1 MTALVPLVVLIP
13 LFAAA
18 LTLVIGRRARVQRI
32 VAALALTSVLVIG
45 VVMLLAVDGDGA
57 LVVDVGAWPVP
68 YGIVLVVDR
77 LSALM
82 VVISALVLLAVLVF
96 SIGQG
101 LADGD
106 DETPVSIYYPT
117 YLILTTGVMVAFI
130 AGDLFNLYV
139 GFEILLVA
147 SYVLITLGGTES
159 RIRAGVTYVVVS
171 LMSSVLFLAS
181 IAMVYGALGTVN
193 LAQVAL
199 RVQELPLD
207 VQVLLHVMLLVAF
220 GIKAAVFPLS
230 FWLPDSYPT
239 APAPVTAAFAGLLT
253 KIGVYAIIRVETVIF
268 PTPELNP
275 ALMVLALLTMVVG
288 ALGAVAQADIKRI
301 LSFTLVSHIGYM
313 ILGVALGTVAGTAA
327 AIYYIVHHI
336 VVQTT
341 LFLAAGLVEREA
353 GSTSISRI
361 GGLLASA
368 PLVAV
373 LFFIPALNLG
383 GIPPFSGFI
392 GKLGLFQAAAE
403 QGDALAYT
411 LIGAG
416 ALVSLLT
423 LYALVRV
430 WNLAFWRSRDEVA
443 GDETRLLR
451 AVEEAPLSTSTVSET
466 RTTPRLMTI
475 STAVMVAVGLA
486 LTVFAGPLY
495 ALSDRAAENLNG
507 PDAYIE
513 LFFPGGVEP
522 AGDGDP
528 SSVEPSS
535 VEPSSVEPLD
545 GDEVER

>member
-1 MTALVPLVVLIP
+1 MNALVSLVVLVPLLG
-13 LFAAA
+13 AA
-18 LTLVIGRRARVQRI
+18 LTLVLGRRARPQRI
-32 VAALALTSVLVIG
+32 VAAASLVAVLGIG
-45 VVMLLAVDGDGA
+45 IALLAVVDGSGP
-57 LVVDVGAWPVP
+57 LVVEAGNWQAPF
-68 YGIVLVVDR
+68 GIVLIVDR

-82 VVISALVLLAVLVF
+82 IVVSAVVLLAVLFF

-117 YLILTTGVMVAFI
+117 YLILTTGVMVAFV

-159 RIRAGVTYVVVS
+159 RIRAGVTYVIVS
-171 LMSSVLFLAS
+171 LLSSILFLAA
-181 IAMVYGALGTVN
+181 IGMVYGALGTVN
-193 LAQVAL
+193 LAQVAQ
-199 RVQELPLD
+199 RVQELPID
-207 VQVLLHVMLLVAF
+207 VQILLHVMLLIAF

-230 FWLPDSYPT
+230 FWLPDSYPS

-268 PTPELNP
+268 PGSELNP

-327 AIYYIVHHI
+327 AIFYIVHHI

-353 GSTSISRI
+353 GSTSITRI

-368 PLVAV
+368 PLVAL

-403 QGDALAYT
+403 QGDVLAYT

-416 ALVSLLT
+416 AFVSLLT

-430 WNLAFWRSRDEVA
+430 WNLAFWRPAGDVE

-451 AVEEAPLSTSTVSET
+451 TVEEAPRSTGSIAVTK
-466 RTTPRLMTI
+466 TTPRLMTL
-475 STAVMVAVGLA
+475 STAAMVVIGLA
-486 LTVFAGPLY
+486 LTAFAGPLY
-495 ALSDRAAENLNG
+495 AVSDRAAQN
-507 PDAYIE
+507 
-513 LFFPGGVEP
+513 
-522 AGDGDP
+522 
-528 SSVEPSS
+528 
-535 VEPSSVEPLD
+535 LD
-545 GDEVER
+545 GPETYIRLLFPDFEEGVDE

>member
-1 MTALVPLVVLIP
+1 MMEALVPLVVLVP

-18 LTLVIGRRARVQRI
+18 LTLVLGRRARPQRI
-32 VAALALTSVLVIG
+32 VAALALTVVLGISVALLVG
-45 VVMLLAVDGDGA
+45 VDAEGAV
-57 LVVDVGAWPVP
+57 VVEAGNWATPL
-68 YGIVLVVDR
+68 GIVLVVDR

-82 VVISALVLLAVLVF
+82 LVVSSVVLLAVLVF

-147 SYVLITLGGTES
+147 SYVLITLGGTRS
-159 RIRAGVTYVVVS
+159 RIRAGVTYVIVS
-171 LMSSVLFLAS
+171 LLSSILFLAA
-181 IAMVYGALGTVN
+181 IGMVYGALGTVN
-193 LAQVAL
+193 LAQVAE

-207 VQVLLHVMLLVAF
+207 VQILLHVMLLVAF

-230 FWLPDSYPT
+230 FWLPDSYPS

-253 KIGVYAIIRVETVIF
+253 KIGVYAIIRLETVIF

-275 ALMVLALLTMVVG
+275 ALLVVALLTMVVG

-313 ILGVALGTVAGTAA
+313 ILGVALGTAAGTAA
-327 AIYYIVHHI
+327 ATYYIVHHI

-353 GSTSISRI
+353 GTTSITRV

-392 GKLGLFQAAAE
+392 GKLGLFQAAAV

-411 LIGAG
+411 LIGGG

-430 WNLAFWRSRDEVA
+430 WNLVFWRPADDVE

-451 AVEEAPLSTSTVSET
+451 AVEEAPDAPVTAET
-466 RTTPRLMTI
+466 RTTPLLMTV
-475 STAVMVAVGLA
+475 STAGMVVVSLA

-495 ALSDRAAENLNG
+495 AISDRAAADLDG
-507 PDAYIE
+507 PDAYIAVV
-513 LFFPGGVEP
+513 L
-522 AGDGDP
+522 GDLTEEEG
-528 SSVEPSS
+528 
-535 VEPSSVEPLD
+535 
-545 GDEVER
+545 R